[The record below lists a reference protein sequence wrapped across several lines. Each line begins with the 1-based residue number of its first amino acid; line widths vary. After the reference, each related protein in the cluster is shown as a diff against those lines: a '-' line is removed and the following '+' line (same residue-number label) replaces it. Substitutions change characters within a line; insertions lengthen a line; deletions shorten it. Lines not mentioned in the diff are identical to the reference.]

1 MQKAIITACLSTL
14 LASPA
19 FANTEHESQQ
29 SNGKFSA
36 GVGSYALVVE
46 ADGYS
51 EDQFAGFSVFGDY
64 AFNDHFSL
72 RGQYYSVEHDDFSE
86 LEASGLEANAYFGT
100 GLASNGFKAF
110 IGGGFY
116 SEEME
121 ADGFDENFF
130 GAQISGGIGY
140 NWQKVSLDFTLAIRT
155 AGDYADMLDED
166 EDDVVA
172 ASGSLNI
179 AYRF

>member
-1 MQKAIITACLSTL
+1 
-14 LASPA
+14 
-19 FANTEHESQQ
+19 
-29 SNGKFSA
+29 
-36 GVGSYALVVE
+36 
-46 ADGYS
+46 
-51 EDQFAGFSVFGDY
+51 
-64 AFNDHFSL
+64 
-72 RGQYYSVEHDDFSE
+72 
-86 LEASGLEANAYFGT
+86 
-100 GLASNGFKAF
+100 
-110 IGGGFY
+110 
-116 SEEME
+116 ME
-121 ADGFDENFF
+121 ADGFDENFS